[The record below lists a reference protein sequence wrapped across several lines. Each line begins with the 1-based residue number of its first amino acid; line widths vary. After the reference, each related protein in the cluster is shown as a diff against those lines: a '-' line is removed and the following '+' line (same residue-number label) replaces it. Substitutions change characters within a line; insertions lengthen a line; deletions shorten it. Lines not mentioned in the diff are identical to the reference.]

1 MPAGWTDDG
10 HMTQFTED
18 GTIPWLQ
25 SAVHTGNTV
34 TTSYLDIVTQI

>member
-18 GTIPWLQ
+18 GTTPCLQ
-25 SAVHTGNTV
+25 SAVHTGNTGV
-34 TTSYLDIVTQI
+34 SPLLIQTS